1 MNVARVKNTRKVTSE
16 MDKAENCWVLC
27 ISTRE
32 IDQSIVDYIF
42 NVTWGSHYSYVL
54 TFGCFA
60 LLMET
65 LRDVKF
71 RPILSKLQWEKTK

>member
-32 IDQSIVDYIF
+32 IDQSIVDFIF
-42 NVTWGSHYSYVL
+42 NVGVTLFVL

-65 LRDVKF
+65 LRA
-71 RPILSKLQWEKTK
+71 T